1 MDEESE
7 HIREVFANYGL
18 ALYLAQ
24 ALEKGISILLSGQ
37 YAPTTP
43 DKMTKWRY
51 DDLMDM
57 HSSFTFGQLITRL
70 NKVMDFPSGFEEELK
85 NAIEIRNE
93 LAHNYWWEHVVDF
106 ATFKGREKMLKELRE
121 FINRF
126 ERLDKIF
133 DAVNVNWMEGMGF
146 TIPTLDLEGLEKH
159 IIDKRATKLL
169 RRKLKKNELLKN
181 IYMYPYTEGSGNQME
196 MPLFEF
202 GDGTFWMLG
211 DCGLTYAPPAIDKTH
226 LNTLRGSEEAL
237 PAKFNPRPKN
247 AKDWDYRLILDSGF
261 YIQVWPSQRMG
272 SFAFR
277 WNLQKSK

>member
-24 ALEKGISILLSGQ
+24 ALERGISILLSGQ
-37 YAPTTP
+37 YAPTTA

-57 HSSFTFGQLITRL
+57 HSSFTFGQLITSL

-93 LAHNYWWEHVVDF
+93 LAHNYWWEHAVDF
-106 ATFKGREKMLKELRE
+106 ATFKGREKMLKGLRE

-133 DAVNVNWMEGMGF
+133 DAISVNWMEGMEF
-146 TIPTLDLEGLEKH
+146 TIPTLDLERLEKH
-159 IIDKRATKLL
+159 IIDERATKLL
-169 RRKLKKNELLKN
+169 RRKLKKTELLKN
-181 IYMYPYTEGSGNQME
+181 IYMYLYTEGSGNQME
-196 MPLFEF
+196 MPLFEL
-202 GDGTFWMLG
+202 GAGTFWTLG
-211 DCGLTYAPPAIDKTH
+211 DCGLTYSPLAIDKTH
-226 LNTLRGSEEAL
+226 LNILRGSKKAL
-237 PAKFNPRPKN
+237 PAKFNPHPKN
-247 AKDWDYRLILDSGF
+247 AKNWDYSLILDSGF
-261 YIQVWPSQRMG
+261 YIQVWPSQHMG